1 MPYGP
6 LKVRNRSKENRWY
19 PAIGGRANCKFGNLS
34 FFHDKFPVLLRTNEG
49 HTTVVSDRS
58 ETQRTKTRLAFLVA
72 GVAIGVIA
80 VVLLWSPRASHPDSS
95 LASGN
100 LPTRLSNSEFWTMV
114 TDFSEPGGYFHSDNY
129 VSNEIAFQEII
140 PNLQRT
146 VKPGGAYLG
155 VGPEQNFTYIAALQ
169 PRMAFII
176 DIRRQNMI
184 EQLLYKAFMEISSD
198 RAGFVSMLF
207 ARPRPSGLGRR
218 TTAHDLFKALD
229 NSHPNIN
236 LFEKNLRLAIDHL
249 KDHGITL
256 SFGDEASMR
265 KVYDAFYQSGPN
277 MTYTSY
283 GNAQLLGRGMP
294 SYAELMTSTDE
305 NEKNWAYLATEEQY
319 EAVRQLEL
327 KNLIVPLVGN
337 FAGNKAI
344 RTVGQYVR
352 DHHAIVT
359 AFYLSNVEQ
368 YLFQQDDDWARFYA
382 NVATLPTDPTSTF
395 IRSTADRRG
404 AFAGRGRTRWAL
416 KMLTSPIDDQI
427 QAFNAGE
434 IHAYSDVLTS
444 PNTIN

>member
-1 MPYGP
+1 
-6 LKVRNRSKENRWY
+6 
-19 PAIGGRANCKFGNLS
+19 
-34 FFHDKFPVLLRTNEG
+34 
-49 HTTVVSDRS
+49 VSDRS
-58 ETQRTKTRLAFLVA
+58 ETRWAKTRLAFLVA
-72 GVAIGVIA
+72 GVAIVVFAA
-80 VVLLWSPRASHPDSS
+80 VFLLSPRSSHPDSS
-95 LASGN
+95 IASGN

-114 TDFSEPGGYFHSDNY
+114 TDFSELGGYFHSDNY
-129 VSNEIAFQEII
+129 LSNEIAFQEII

-155 VGPEQNFTYIAALQ
+155 VGPEQNFTYIAAMR

-207 ARPRPSGLGRR
+207 ARPRPAGLGRR
-218 TTAHDLFKALD
+218 TTADDLFKAFD
-229 NSHPNIN
+229 NSNPNSN

-249 KDHGITL
+249 QHHGITL
-256 SFGDEASMR
+256 SFGDQVSMR
-265 KVYDAFYQSGPN
+265 KVYDAFYASGPN
-277 MTYTSY
+277 LTYTSY
-283 GNAQLLGRGMP
+283 GNAQVLGRDMP
-294 SYAELMTSTDE
+294 SYSDLMTASDE
-305 NEKNWAYLATEEQY
+305 NEKNWAYLATEEQF
-319 EAVRQLEL
+319 ETVRQLEL
-327 KNLIVPLVGN
+327 DNLIVPLVGN
-337 FAGNKAI
+337 FAGSKAI
-344 RTVGQYVR
+344 RIVGKYVR

-368 YLFQQDDDWARFYA
+368 YLFQQDDDWARFYTNA
-382 NVATLPTDPTSTF
+382 ATLPTDYTSTF

-404 AFAGRGRTRWAL
+404 AFDGRGRVRWAL

-434 IHAYSDVLTS
+434 IHTYADVLAS

>member
-1 MPYGP
+1 M
-6 LKVRNRSKENRWY
+6 NN
-19 PAIGGRANCKFGNLS
+19 
-34 FFHDKFPVLLRTNEG
+34 DKFPVLLNTNEG

-72 GVAIGVIA
+72 GVAIVVIA
-80 VVLLWSPRASHPDSS
+80 AVLLLSPRARHPDSS
-95 LASGN
+95 LSSGN

-129 VSNEIAFQEII
+129 LSNEIAFQEII

-155 VGPEQNFTYIAALQ
+155 VGPEQNFTYIAALR

-207 ARPRPSGLGRR
+207 ARPRPAGLGRR
-218 TTAHDLFKALD
+218 TTADDLFKAFD
-229 NSHPNIN
+229 NSNPNSN

-249 KDHGITL
+249 REHGIIL
-256 SFGDEASMR
+256 SFGDQASMR

-294 SYAELMTSTDE
+294 SYSDLMTSTDE
-305 NEKNWAYLATEEQY
+305 NEKNWAYLATEVQF
-319 EAVRQLEL
+319 EAIRQLEL
-327 KNLIVPLVGN
+327 NNLIVPLVGN
-337 FAGNKAI
+337 FAGRKAI

-352 DHHAIVT
+352 DHHATVT

-382 NVATLPTDPTSTF
+382 NAATLPTDPTSTF

-404 AFAGRGRTRWAL
+404 GVRWAL

-427 QAFNAGE
+427 QAFNAGK
-434 IHAYSDVLTS
+434 IHTYSDVLTS

>member
-1 MPYGP
+1 M
-6 LKVRNRSKENRWY
+6 NS
-19 PAIGGRANCKFGNLS
+19 
-34 FFHDKFPVLLRTNEG
+34 DKFPILLGANGG

-58 ETQRTKTRLAFLVA
+58 ETQGTKTRPAFLVA
-72 GVAIGVIA
+72 GIAIGVIA
-80 VVLLWSPRASHPDSS
+80 AVLLLNPRGSYRDSS

-129 VSNEIAFQEII
+129 LSNEIAFQEIM

-146 VKPGGAYLG
+146 VKQGGAYLG
-155 VGPEQNFTYIAALQ
+155 VGPEQNFTYIAALK

-198 RAGFVSMLF
+198 RASFVSMLF
-207 ARPRPSGLGRR
+207 ARTRPPGLGRR
-218 TTAHDLFKALD
+218 TTANELFKAFD
-229 NSHPNIN
+229 NSNPNSN

-249 KDHGITL
+249 RDHGIIL
-256 SFGDEASMR
+256 SFGDEANMR
-265 KVYDAFYQSGPN
+265 KVYDAFYQSGPD

-294 SYAELMTSTDE
+294 SYSDLMTTMDE
-305 NEKNWAYLATEEQY
+305 NGKNWAYLATEEQF

-327 KNLIVPLVGN
+327 NNLIIPLVGN
-337 FAGNKAI
+337 FAGSRAI

-368 YLFQQDDDWARFYA
+368 YLFQQDDDWSRFYA
-382 NVATLPTDPTSTF
+382 NAATLPTDPTSTF

-404 AFAGRGRTRWAL
+404 AFASRGRGRLAL
-416 KMLTSPIDDQI
+416 KMLTSPINDQI
-427 QAFNAGE
+427 QAFHSGE
-434 IHAYSDVLTS
+434 IHTYSDVLTS

>member
-1 MPYGP
+1 M
-6 LKVRNRSKENRWY
+6 NS
-19 PAIGGRANCKFGNLS
+19 
-34 FFHDKFPVLLRTNEG
+34 DKFPILLGANGG

-58 ETQRTKTRLAFLVA
+58 ETQRTKTRPAFLVA
-72 GVAIGVIA
+72 GIAIGVIA
-80 VVLLWSPRASHPDSS
+80 AVLLLGPRGSYRDSS

-129 VSNEIAFQEII
+129 LSNEIAFQEIM

-146 VKPGGAYLG
+146 VKQGGAYLG
-155 VGPEQNFTYIAALQ
+155 VGPEQNFTYIAALK

-198 RAGFVSMLF
+198 RASFVSMLF
-207 ARPRPSGLGRR
+207 ARTRPPGLGRR
-218 TTAHDLFKALD
+218 TTANELFKAFD
-229 NSHPNIN
+229 NSNPNSN

-249 KDHGITL
+249 RDHGIIL
-256 SFGDEASMR
+256 SFGDEAIMR
-265 KVYDAFYQSGPN
+265 KVYDAFYQSGPD

-294 SYAELMTSTDE
+294 SYSDLMTTMDE
-305 NEKNWAYLATEEQY
+305 NGKNWAYLATEEQF

-327 KNLIVPLVGN
+327 NNLIIPLVGN
-337 FAGNKAI
+337 FAGSRAI

-368 YLFQQDDDWARFYA
+368 YLFQQDDDWSRFYA
-382 NVATLPTDPTSTF
+382 NAATLPTDPTSTF

-404 AFAGRGRTRWAL
+404 AFASRGRGRLAL
-416 KMLTSPIDDQI
+416 KMLTSPINDQI
-427 QAFNAGE
+427 QAFHAGE
-434 IHAYSDVLTS
+434 IHTYSDVLTS